1 MKFYKR
7 LNLDTHNPQSNTF
20 AVEQDGRAIV
30 GTTQS
35 IRMPKG
41 TTEERPLDA
50 ETGQVRQNT
59 SLQDLEALVRT
70 TWERIRTVRPATITV
85 QNLGSGNYFSNIFGP
100 LNKDYQRS
108 YDEGGAT
115 NVQVYVDNVFQI
127 PGTNYDL
134 TNDPS
139 PVTAVTTASSTAS
152 TAVLYLDNV
161 FNVQP
166 GAVVSGSDSLA
177 ENTLVVETEVGTTN
191 IVINPPLIGDINTGT
206 NLTFTF
212 NTGTYLQFSGA
223 VPAKP
228 VVALL
233 GLDGYFPPT

>member
-7 LNLDTHNPQSNTF
+7 LNLDSHNAQSNAF

-41 TTEERPLDA
+41 TTEQRPLDA
-50 ETGQVRQNT
+50 ETGQVRQNV
-59 SLQDLEALVRT
+59 SIQDLEALVRT

-85 QNLGSGNYFSNIFGP
+85 QNLGSGNYFSNVFGP

-108 YDEGGAT
+108 YDEGGPA

-134 TNDPS
+134 TVDPAA
-139 PVTAVTTASSTAS
+139 VTASTTASSTVS
-152 TAVLYLDNV
+152 SSILYLNTV

-166 GAVVSGSDSLA
+166 GSEVSGSDSLA
-177 ENTLVVETEVGTTN
+177 ENTIVVETQLGTTN
-191 IVINPPLIGDINTGT
+191 VVINPPLIGDIGTGT

-228 VVALL
+228 VVAIL
-233 GLDGYFPPT
+233 GVDGYFPPS